1 MATPG
6 PPVDKEAAP
15 ASTPNE
21 SSSNAI
27 PEPLSNDAS
36 RPQSTAPPALTT
48 NPSTD
53 SVKLEDSPALSRL
66 ESAEAETPQADDD
79 SSKGPATAGRKR
91 KLNSIST
98 RGVANLTPDQLAKKR
113 ANDRQ
118 AQRAIRERTKSHIDA
133 LEQQVRDLSSQKPIL
148 DLQAAV
154 KNNEAIQEENRELRQ
169 RLQAVMDI
177 IQPMMGKREPTSSE
191 HGSSIVTFSC
201 LRDVYSMILIV
212 TVILTIL
219 DGSTASPNTQTQLVP
234 PPSNPSPPLDNN
246 RFTPNSQKSAMAD
259 QSYPESLASL
269 GTPSPTPTLGGAR
282 RSSADGNVSFRVALD
297 YQRHNLTHGLDFGA
311 DERLGFNFLVDPSKT
326 VPKVDN
332 FRSSAQVNQLPIY
345 ASSVNPAVEQPP
357 PAYLTPVR
365 NSAPT
370 CTLDAILL
378 DFLHTRQHEAAQGVP
393 KQNLV
398 GPPYPSVSS
407 LLNPEKSVYSHPV
420 SKVFT
425 DILRTFPNI
434 AALPEQ
440 VAVLYLMFLLMRW
453 QIYPTAENYDRLPEW
468 LTPRPSQLITPH
480 PPWIDYLPWPRMRDR
495 LVMRHAEYQ
504 FENWFVPFTETLS
517 VNWPYEAID
526 CLLSTNECDEL
537 LVNPVFERHFRN
549 LGNWSLGP
557 AFAEAYPE
565 MVETTKI
572 KVPWRAP

>member
-15 ASTPNE
+15 ASAPNE
-21 SSSNAI
+21 SSSSNAI

-36 RPQSTAPPALTT
+36 RPQSAAPPALAT
-48 NPSTD
+48 NPSAD
-53 SVKLEDSPALSRL
+53 SVKLEDSPAPSRL
-66 ESAEAETPQADDD
+66 ESVEAETPQADDD
-79 SSKGPATAGRKR
+79 SRKGPTTAGRKR
-91 KLNSIST
+91 KLNSVSA

-148 DLQAAV
+148 DLQAAL
-154 KNNEAIQEENRELRQ
+154 KRNEAIQEENRELRQ

-177 IQPMMGKREPTSSE
+177 IQPMMGKREPTSN
-191 HGSSIVTFSC
+191 GP
-201 LRDVYSMILIV
+201 
-212 TVILTIL
+212 
-219 DGSTASPNTQTQLVP
+219 TAAPNTQTQLVP

-246 RFTPNSQKSAMAD
+246 RFTPNSQKPAMAD

-282 RSSADGNVSFRVALD
+282 RSSADGNASFGVALD

-332 FRSSAQVNQLPIY
+332 FRSPAQVNQLPIY
-345 ASSVNPAVEQPP
+345 APPVNAVTEQP

-378 DFLHTRQHEAAQGVP
+378 DFLHTRQQEAAQGVP

-407 LLNPEKSVYSHPV
+407 LLNPEKSMYLHPV

-440 VAVLYLMFLLMRW
+440 VAVLYIMFLIMRW
-453 QIYPTAENYDRLPEW
+453 QIYPTAENYDRLPDW

-517 VNWPYEAID
+517 VNWPYEATD